1 MPAVLLLVLLASGCT
16 QAWKYSEFG
25 KPEGWAGK
33 CIDGQSQSPID
44 LVTETAH
51 RFVVEPLEFFNYKS
65 LNGTITNNGHSVAI
79 HFDEDHCDSGVTAG
93 LLKGMYILH
102 ELHFH
107 WSSEHTVNGK
117 RFPLELHM
125 VHYNQRYGDLKHAA
139 QQHDGLAVVGI
150 LFEESENG
158 TEVLEPLLRVVR
170 AVSGKVQAKE
180 RLPPNFNPIE
190 FLPADRS
197 TFFRYQG
204 SLTTPPCSETVKW
217 TVMQSKVPISSDQ
230 IKTFRQVSSES
241 GKLEHN
247 YRRLQE
253 INKRDVYLLSDNG
266 ACATSAAL
274 SVTLFSVFVVLLQYR

>member
-1 MPAVLLLVLLASGCT
+1 MDEQLVPFLGDT
-16 QAWKYSEFG
+16 K
-25 KPEGWAGK
+25 
-33 CIDGQSQSPID
+33 
-44 LVTETAH
+44 LVGFKE
-51 RFVVEPLEFFNYKS
+51 
-65 LNGTITNNGHSVAI
+65 
-79 HFDEDHCDSGVTAG
+79 
-93 LLKGMYILH
+93 
-102 ELHFH
+102 
-107 WSSEHTVNGK
+107 
-117 RFPLELHM
+117 
-125 VHYNQRYGDLKHAA
+125 
-139 QQHDGLAVVGI
+139 DGLTRRKRLLRRTGLTI
-150 LFEESENG
+150 LTFVKILLTTLSVKRDTQDADTDDPEEPTATRTLNIKTSLLTVILKTKASNHMPEWFLRTGNHPYRDSAANTRLFNFIHDIQYSFQESENG